1 MAKCWELRASNS
13 ESQLINPRLMAQA
26 VRCGTGAEMI
36 GWQSHIFGIV
46 IILMFSCP
54 CIQKVTSPMVQGS
67 FCGWE
72 AQLVQAHQTFF
83 MPGTRSES
91 ARTPQCPE
99 LGWIISVL
107 IFGSEPRSDRSSCKN
122 NYPPHRA
129 PSYELV
135 YNILKHFTTP
145 FSTCIYLSIIQ
156 QFLEL
161 SIIPRSQ
168 QQSSQRKSREF
179 AAFP

>member
-1 MAKCWELRASNS
+1 MWLIKIVTYTYFENRWDKPWNGEMLGAKGIQFWVS
-13 ESQLINPRLMAQA
+13 
-26 VRCGTGAEMI
+26 I

-46 IILMFSCP
+46 IILIFSCP

-107 IFGSEPRSDRSSCKN
+107 IFGSEARSDRSSCKN

-135 YNILKHFTTP
+135 YNILKHFTTL
-145 FSTCIYLSIIQ
+145 FSTCI
-156 QFLEL
+156 
-161 SIIPRSQ
+161 
-168 QQSSQRKSREF
+168 
-179 AAFP
+179 